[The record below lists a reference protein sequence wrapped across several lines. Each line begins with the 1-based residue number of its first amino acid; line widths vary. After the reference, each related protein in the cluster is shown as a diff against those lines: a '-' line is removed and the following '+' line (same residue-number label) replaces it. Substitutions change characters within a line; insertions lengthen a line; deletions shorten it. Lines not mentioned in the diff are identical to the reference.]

1 MKVRET
7 ALRLKRFEAE
17 EKTRRVKDIEFM
29 IREFSSMA
37 GDLDRQI
44 RAEEERT
51 AIRDPKHFSYSTF
64 AKSLSARRDNLRIS
78 VDELHKKHEAAIKDR
93 DEAMEQLARAE
104 ATLLSRDM
112 VKPIVREKESLET
125 AVLR

>member
-1 MKVRET
+1 MKVREA

-17 EKTRRVKDIEFM
+17 EKSRRVKDIEFM

-51 AIRDPKHFSYSTF
+51 GIMDPSHFSYSTF
-64 AKSLSARRDNLRIS
+64 AKALGARRDNLRIS
-78 VDELHKKHEAAIKDR
+78 VEELHKKHEAAIKDR
-93 DEAMEQLARAE
+93 DEAMDQLSRAE
-104 ATLLSRDM
+104 ANLSRDL
-112 VKPIVREKESLET
+112 VKPASREKEPMEN